1 MLMKDIIEKKRDK
14 QELTEEEIRFFID
27 GYTNKKIPDYQASAL
42 LMAMFLNDLTP
53 DEIAALTAAMIDSG
67 ETIDLSSIEG
77 LKIDK
82 HSTGGVGDK
91 VSLIIAPI
99 VASLGV
105 PVAKM
110 SGRGLGHTGGTLDKL
125 ESIPG
130 FDINLSKEEFV
141 DTVNK
146 NKIALIGQTGNLV
159 PADKMLYA
167 LRDVTGTVNSIGLIA
182 SSIMSK
188 KLATGADGI
197 VLDVKTGYGA
207 FMERYE
213 DAEKLAETMVDIGN
227 KLGKNVTALITDMNQ
242 PLGAEVGNANE
253 IKEVVQILKG
263 ESENELL
270 ELSKQVA
277 VEMLLASE
285 TYKDKDAA
293 LRAVEEVLA
302 NGQAIEKLKQFVTTQ
317 KGDASFIDDYS
328 KLPQPEHF
336 YELKAE
342 QDGYVNALYAQK
354 VGKSAMLLGAGR
366 ASKED
371 DIDHSAGI
379 TLKKKVGA
387 QVQSGETLAVLF
399 SRSEI
404 GQEAIDE
411 LKGAYVIS
419 DVKSEVP
426 TLIKG
431 KLSSK

>member
-213 DAEKLAETMVDIGN
+213 DAEKLAETMVDIGK

-379 TLKKKVGA
+379 TLKKKVGT